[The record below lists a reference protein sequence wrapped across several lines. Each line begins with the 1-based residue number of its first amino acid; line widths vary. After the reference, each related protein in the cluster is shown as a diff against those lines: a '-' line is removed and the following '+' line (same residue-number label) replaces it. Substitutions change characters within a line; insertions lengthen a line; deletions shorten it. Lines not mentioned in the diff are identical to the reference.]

1 MVAISRLNSR
11 FEASRRWIYNIHSIP
26 REIKRANSS
35 NLTLDSSV
43 SVRWNLLRRRK
54 REKANGEKKRN
65 REESRRHLNAVN
77 ETRGIF
83 IRILISTQISDDF
96 PGNAISRSRRT
107 IGRIEGPEGMK
118 FRAKG
123 FVHEMWLVRVQL
135 F

>member
-1 MVAISRLNSR
+1 M
-11 FEASRRWIYNIHSIP
+11 
-26 REIKRANSS
+26 
-35 NLTLDSSV
+35 
-43 SVRWNLLRRRK
+43 
-54 REKANGEKKRN
+54 GEKKETGRK
-65 REESRRHLNAVN
+65 SRRHLNAVN